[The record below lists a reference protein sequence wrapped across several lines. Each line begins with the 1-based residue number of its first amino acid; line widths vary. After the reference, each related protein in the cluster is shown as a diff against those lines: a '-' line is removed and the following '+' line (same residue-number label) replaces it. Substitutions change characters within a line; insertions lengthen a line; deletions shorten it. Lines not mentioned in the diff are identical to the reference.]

1 MNCVIC
7 LEPNDNKR
15 KQSSPAIFKCY
26 TCNDG
31 FVCNNC
37 IPNFDPCGS
46 IFLDKLSQVKKT
58 IKCPCCRTLNW
69 NYHYNQIVGITIAEM
84 DCLPENDACDLMIK
98 NRYEKK
104 CCGCGSD
111 DIAVEGIGGR
121 EGVSMC
127 RICWH
132 DDIGDEE
139 YEESGDDC

>member
-7 LEPNDNKR
+7 LEPNDNKN
-15 KQSSPAIFKCY
+15 KASSPAIFKCY

-37 IPNFDPCGS
+37 IGKFDPAGS

-58 IKCPCCRTLNW
+58 IKCPCCRTPNW
-69 NYHYNQIVGITIAEM
+69 NYHYNQIIRITLENQ
-84 DCLPENDACDLMIK
+84 DHHPENAVSVVVVRNK
-98 NRYEKK
+98 YEGK

-111 DIAVEGIGGR
+111 DVVVTECGGR
-121 EGVSMC
+121 EGVNMC

-139 YEESGDDC
+139 YEESGDDY